1 MGEIVIKEKKNL
13 YKIILPIS
21 IFILLIGI
29 LLFLFLRKNENK
41 LTFEENKWIENNK
54 YNLVDVSIL
63 NDVPILSY
71 SGSGII
77 YSYFDYLSDKYS
89 LKFNLVTQKEDSVS
103 SYDYYFDIANSL
115 NDNSIKF
122 MDDNLVL
129 ITNDNSK
136 YIDFESIDN
145 LTIGIVQNDKLD
157 LSNYFKNK
165 NVTFVEYDSYKELN
179 SAFNDDTTEE
189 ENKLD
194 GIITLKILFMEQ
206 IINNNYNISFD
217 FNDLIRYYVIKTNG
231 ANELNSILSK
241 GYNLWSNKYFKDE
254 YNKYKLESYFNFKN
268 ISDID
273 RKNLQSKKYKYG
285 FVEYGIY
292 NYLNGNSLQG
302 LSNLII
308 NDFNEFSNLSM
319 TYTRYNNISKM
330 VNDLEAGKIDFV
342 LNIVNTN
349 YNSLYNTINVF
360 DNNIVIVSGVTNTSV
375 IDSIYSLRDYEVLTI
390 KDSALEKYLLENNV
404 RVKAYNNM
412 KDLVKSFK
420 SNDIAIIDLENY
432 NYYKTSTF
440 KDARINYL
448 FNLGNGYNFIVND
461 NNNKTFAEI
470 FDFYLNFTSIN
481 KVISTNYNDASYKN
495 FNYLYILIIIIL
507 ILCIY
512 VFIDFSYH
520 LKMMIKTLNK
530 NKKIKL
536 SKGDKLKFIDQL
548 TSLKNRA
555 YFNSKIN
562 EWDDSEIYPQA
573 IIVIDLNNISYINDN
588 YGREEGDKVITEA
601 ANILIQSQL
610 ENTEIIRT
618 DGNEFMIY
626 MVGYD
631 EKSVVSYLRKIS
643 KEFKNLSHGFGA
655 ASGYSIIN
663 DEIKNIDD
671 AVNEATLEMKNN
683 KEDIEY

>member
-165 NVTFVEYDSYKELN
+165 NVTFIEYDSYKELN

-349 YNSLYNTINVF
+349 
-360 DNNIVIVSGVTNTSV
+360 
-375 IDSIYSLRDYEVLTI
+375 
-390 KDSALEKYLLENNV
+390 
-404 RVKAYNNM
+404 
-412 KDLVKSFK
+412 
-420 SNDIAIIDLENY
+420 
-432 NYYKTSTF
+432 
-440 KDARINYL
+440 
-448 FNLGNGYNFIVND
+448 
-461 NNNKTFAEI
+461 
-470 FDFYLNFTSIN
+470 
-481 KVISTNYNDASYKN
+481 
-495 FNYLYILIIIIL
+495 
-507 ILCIY
+507 
-512 VFIDFSYH
+512 
-520 LKMMIKTLNK
+520 
-530 NKKIKL
+530 
-536 SKGDKLKFIDQL
+536 
-548 TSLKNRA
+548 
-555 YFNSKIN
+555 
-562 EWDDSEIYPQA
+562 
-573 IIVIDLNNISYINDN
+573 
-588 YGREEGDKVITEA
+588 
-601 ANILIQSQL
+601 
-610 ENTEIIRT
+610 
-618 DGNEFMIY
+618 
-626 MVGYD
+626 
-631 EKSVVSYLRKIS
+631 
-643 KEFKNLSHGFGA
+643 
-655 ASGYSIIN
+655 
-663 DEIKNIDD
+663 
-671 AVNEATLEMKNN
+671 
-683 KEDIEY
+683 